1 MTESGETDEP
11 TDAPRC
17 KSGRSRLLAL
27 LAALL
32 LAATA
37 VLAFSAGSASAQT
50 QNDNGNADQQQADDD
65 ADDSGGTCDR
75 HGARRVGGHW
85 RAEAS
90 VTLSGVLGIEAEAL
104 RAKLKDGSTLADIA
118 AEQGVAVSD
127 VIDALVTA
135 VTDRAAEHDREI
147 DVDAVTERITAWVNG
162 EKPARAEGWSGEG
175 RRHGGKRFGDR
186 GFGGHGHGS
195 NAGAWS
201 TST

>member
-1 MTESGETDEP
+1 MTESDEP
-11 TDAPRC
+11 TEAPRR
-17 KSGRSRLLAL
+17 KAGRSRLLAL

-65 ADDSGGTCDR
+65 ADDPGGTCDR
-75 HGARRVGGHW
+75 HGTRRGGGHW
-85 RAEAS
+85 RAGAS
-90 VTLSGVLGIEAEAL
+90 DTLTGVLGIDAEAL

-127 VIDALVTA
+127 VVDALVTA

-162 EKPARAEGWSGEG
+162 EKPEQAEGWSGEG
-175 RRHGGKRFGDR
+175 RRHGGTRFGGK

>member
-1 MTESGETDEP
+1 MTDIGEFDESMRT
-11 TDAPRC
+11 PRR
-17 KSGRSRLLAL
+17 KATRGRLIAL
-27 LAALL
+27 LMALL

-37 VLAFSAGSASAQT
+37 MMAFSAGSASAQT
-50 QNDNGNADQQQADDD
+50 QNDNGDSNQQQADDD

-75 HGARRVGGHW
+75 HGTRRGGGHW
-85 RAEAS
+85 RVGAS
-90 VTLSGVLGIEAEAL
+90 DTLTGVLGIDAEAL

-127 VIDALVTA
+127 VVDALVTA

-147 DVDAVTERITAWVNG
+147 DVYAVTERITAWVNG
-162 EKPARAEGWSGEG
+162 EKPEQAEDWSGAG
-175 RRHGGKRFGDR
+175 RRHGGTRFGGK
-186 GFGGHGHGS
+186 GFGGPGHGS